1 MAVKKQENKTITSQP
16 VEKALSRRSFFRT
29 GRNWI
34 FGVILLEVIAV
45 TIAFLG
51 FGRKKRPDDSEWS
64 QPVDAGRASDYEEN
78 SVTYFRKGG
87 FFLARMSD
95 GGFIALSMACPH
107 LGCSVQW
114 DDPAKRFNC
123 PCHSS
128 AFDIKGN
135 VVASPATRPM
145 DYFPVRIKGGKI
157 TVDVA
162 RSVQRNYFDKKQAA
176 YD

>member
-1 MAVKKQENKTITSQP
+1 MVVKKKNNSITTQP
-16 VEKALSRRSFFRT
+16 VETQLSRRSFFRT

-34 FGVILLEVIAV
+34 SGVIILETIAI

-51 FGRKKRPDDSEWS
+51 FGRRKKPEGEALS
-64 QPVDAGRASDYEEN
+64 QPVDSGHIKDYQEN

-87 FFLARMSD
+87 FYLARMTD

-114 DDPAKRFNC
+114 DNPSKRFIC

-135 VVASPATRPM
+135 IVASPATRPM

-162 RSVQRNYFDKKQAA
+162 RPVQRNYFDKKQAA
-176 YD
+176 YG

>member
-1 MAVKKQENKTITSQP
+1 MVMKKNNPHQTKPQP
-16 VEKALSRRSFFRT
+16 ASKDISRRKFLRI

-34 FGVILLEVIAV
+34 GGIILLEAIAV

-51 FGRKKRPDDSEWS
+51 FGRKKKESDNALS
-64 QPVDAGRASDYEEN
+64 QPVDAGYTKDYQN
-78 SVTYFRKGG
+78 DTVTWFRKGG
-87 FFLARMSD
+87 FFLARMAD

-107 LGCSVQW
+107 LGCSIQW

-128 AFDIKGN
+128 AFDMKGN

-145 DYFPVRIKGGKI
+145 DYFPIRIKNGKI
-157 TVDVA
+157 TVDVGQPM
-162 RSVQRNYFDKKQAA
+162 QRNYFDKKQTTYA
-176 YD
+176 